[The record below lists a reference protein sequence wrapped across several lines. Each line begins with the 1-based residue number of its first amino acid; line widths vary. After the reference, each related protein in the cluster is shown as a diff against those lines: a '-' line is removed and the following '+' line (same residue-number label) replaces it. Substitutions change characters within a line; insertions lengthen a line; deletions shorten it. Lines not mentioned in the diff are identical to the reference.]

1 MRTSFN
7 KKNYYALAV
16 KNIQASYFISL
27 IYIIFA
33 VAKQSFRKQLFRNLK
48 VKHMKFFDRTEEIA
62 SLREILKLS
71 KSNAQFTVVTGRRR
85 VGKTSVVWKAYENE
99 PILYFFVARKAE
111 SDLCSDYQ
119 QEIESKLGIPT
130 IGRTERFI
138 DIFEYLIKHSIE
150 HPITLFIDEFQEFF
164 KINKSIYSD
173 MQRIWDMYHTK
184 AHINLIVCGSIFSM
198 MTKIFKDKKE
208 PLYNR
213 QPRYMS
219 IKPFTT
225 DVLKE
230 IMSEYNPKYTSE
242 DLLALY
248 SFTGGIAKY
257 VQLLVD
263 AGATTK
269 TKMLNHII
277 KADSVFLSEGKSI
290 LIEEFGKDY
299 GVYFS
304 ILSAIAR
311 GKTLRSEIEQIVGR
325 EIGGYLTKL
334 ENEYEVIIKNQPIF
348 EQSSNKNIRYTI
360 EDNFFSFWFR
370 FIYKYNYMLEIE
382 NYDAVKTIIN
392 RDYETFS
399 GIMLERYFKRVFIES
414 KKYTSIGSWWDRKG
428 ENEIDIIAENEL
440 NDEAIFIEVKRK
452 KENFD
457 ADVLKQKT
465 AVFTRATGKF
475 KDYTLFQK

>member
-1 MRTSFN
+1 MR
-7 KKNYYALAV
+7 
-16 KNIQASYFISL
+16 
-27 IYIIFA
+27 
-33 VAKQSFRKQLFRNLK
+33 
-48 VKHMKFFDRTEEIA
+48 FFDRTEEIA
-62 SLREILKLS
+62 SLKEILGLS

-85 VGKTSVVWKAYENE
+85 IGKTSLVWKAYEKE

-111 SDLCSDYQ
+111 SDLCADYV
-119 QEIESKLGIPT
+119 QEIENKLTIPT
-130 IGRTERFI
+130 MGRVERFPE
-138 DIFEYLIKHSIE
+138 IFEYLMKISIE
-150 HPITLFIDEFQEFF
+150 RPITLFIDEFQEFF
-164 KINKSIYSD
+164 KVNKSVYSE

-184 AHINLIVCGSIFSM
+184 ARINLIVCGSIFSM

-213 QPRYMS
+213 QTRFMS
-219 IKPFTT
+219 IKPFSPA
-225 DVLKE
+225 VLKE
-230 IMSEYNPKYTSE
+230 IMAEYNPHYTTE

-248 SFTGGIAKY
+248 SFTGGVAKY

-269 TKMLNHII
+269 IKMLNHII
-277 KADSVFLSEGKSI
+277 KADSVFIGEGKAI

-334 ENEYEVIIKNQPIF
+334 EKEYEVITKNQPIF
-348 EQSSNKNIRYTI
+348 EKSSTKNVHYTI
-360 EDNFFSFWFR
+360 EDNFFTFWFR

-399 GIMLERYFKRVFIES
+399 GKMLERYFRRVLVES
-414 KKYTSIGSWWDRKG
+414 KEFTRIGSWWDRKG
-428 ENEIDIIAENEL
+428 ENEIDIVAENEL
-440 NDEAIFIEVKRK
+440 NNEAIFIEVKRK
-452 KENFD
+452 EENFD
-457 ADVLKQKT
+457 AKVLNEKVN
-465 AVFTRATGKF
+465 VFTRATGKF
-475 KDYTLFQK
+475 KDYAVSQKGLSMTDM

>member
-1 MRTSFN
+1 MR
-7 KKNYYALAV
+7 
-16 KNIQASYFISL
+16 
-27 IYIIFA
+27 
-33 VAKQSFRKQLFRNLK
+33 
-48 VKHMKFFDRTEEIA
+48 FFDRTEEIA
-62 SLREILKLS
+62 SLKEILGLS

-85 VGKTSVVWKAYENE
+85 IGKTSLVWKAYEKE

-111 SDLCSDYQ
+111 SDLCADYI
-119 QEIESKLGIPT
+119 QEIENKLTIPT
-130 IGRTERFI
+130 MGRVERFPE
-138 DIFEYLIKHSIE
+138 IFEYLMKISIE
-150 HPITLFIDEFQEFF
+150 RPITLFIDEFQEFF
-164 KINKSIYSD
+164 KVNKSVYSE

-184 AHINLIVCGSIFSM
+184 ARINLIVCGSIFSM

-213 QPRYMS
+213 QTRFMS
-219 IKPFTT
+219 IKPFSPA
-225 DVLKE
+225 VLKE
-230 IMSEYNPKYTSE
+230 IMAEYNPHYTTE

-248 SFTGGIAKY
+248 SFTGGVAKY

-269 TKMLNHII
+269 IKMLNHII
-277 KADSVFLSEGKSI
+277 KADSVFIGEGKAI

-334 ENEYEVIIKNQPIF
+334 EKEYEVITKNQPIF
-348 EQSSNKNIRYTI
+348 EKSSTKNVHYTI
-360 EDNFFSFWFR
+360 EDNFFTFWFR

-399 GIMLERYFKRVFIES
+399 GKMLERYFRRVLVES
-414 KKYTSIGSWWDRKG
+414 KEFTRIGSWWDRKG
-428 ENEIDIIAENEL
+428 ENEIDIVAENEL
-440 NDEAIFIEVKRK
+440 NNEAIFIEVKRK
-452 KENFD
+452 EENFD
-457 ADVLKQKT
+457 AEVLNEK
-465 AVFTRATGKF
+465 VNMFTRATGKF
-475 KDYTLFQK
+475 KDYAVSQKGLSMTDM